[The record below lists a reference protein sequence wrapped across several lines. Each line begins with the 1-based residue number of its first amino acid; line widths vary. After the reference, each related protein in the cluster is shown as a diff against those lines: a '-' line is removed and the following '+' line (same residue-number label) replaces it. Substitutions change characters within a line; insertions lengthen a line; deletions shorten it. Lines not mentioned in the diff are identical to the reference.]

1 MWLLPCKS
9 NFLGEFCRL
18 ICLYKMISSP
28 SRCLVLLACLAAS
41 AAAQQGTYSFEK
53 AQEFLGTY
61 CKTCHQGKSPAG
73 GFDVQRVSTPESLA
87 DHQKW
92 TALNSRV
99 RQGEMP
105 PKGAPAP
112 DLSKRE
118 EFHQWVNTALR
129 AQACAGGITP
139 GPAPIRRLNRD
150 EYTATIQYLLDLH
163 MDIGQALPADG
174 SGGEGFD
181 NAAETLFLSPLHS
194 EKYMETAK
202 LAMDFASKEFKS
214 RSRILVAKPG
224 PGVSPEQAA
233 RTILKSF
240 LPKAFRRPVTEID
253 IAPYMELFKA
263 AQKGQSFES
272 AIFFVLRGAL
282 VSPLFLFRI
291 EPPNNTA
298 ETRPLDQYA
307 LASRLSYFLWS
318 TMPDELL
325 FDLAA
330 EGKLNQPEVL
340 KAVVERMLQ
349 DERSVMFAER
359 FVGQWLRTKELGANK
374 KPDPKLF
381 PAYANEE
388 LRSDIGYQPV
398 LFFREI
404 LAQNLSLLNLVES
417 KFTIL
422 TSQLSKLY
430 DEKTTTKPSQQP
442 RWIELAPGSHRGG
455 LLGMAAVQMVSSYS
469 HRTSPVL
476 RGAWILESLLGTPPP
491 PPPPNV
497 PPLEEQR
504 ADAPPTSV
512 RERLTQ
518 HRADPACASCHNRI
532 DPLGFAL
539 ENFDAFGHWRN
550 EDGGKPVDSSGELV
564 DGTKFHGPEEL
575 KAVLLERKD
584 VIVRNLASKMLGYAL
599 GRGLTL
605 QDSCAVD
612 DIVAK
617 VKDNDYKGASLI
629 EAVILSVPFRYQA
642 GRARAQQG
650 GNKP

>member
-1 MWLLPCKS
+1 
-9 NFLGEFCRL
+9 
-18 ICLYKMISSP
+18 
-28 SRCLVLLACLAAS
+28 
-41 AAAQQGTYSFEK
+41 
-53 AQEFLGTY
+53 
-61 CKTCHQGKSPAG
+61 
-73 GFDVQRVSTPESLA
+73 
-87 DHQKW
+87 
-92 TALNSRV
+92 
-99 RQGEMP
+99 
-105 PKGAPAP
+105 
-112 DLSKRE
+112 
-118 EFHQWVNTALR
+118 
-129 AQACAGGITP
+129 
-139 GPAPIRRLNRD
+139 
-150 EYTATIQYLLDLH
+150 
-163 MDIGQALPADG
+163 MDIGQRLPADG

-194 EKYMETAK
+194 EKYMETAQ

-224 PGVSPEQAA
+224 PGVSTEQAA

-240 LPKAFRRPVTEID
+240 LPKAFRRPVTEND
-253 IAPYMELFKA
+253 VAPYIELFKA
-263 AQKGQSFES
+263 AQKQGDSFES
-272 AIFFVLRGAL
+272 AIFFALRGAL

-291 EPPNNTA
+291 EQPNNRVDA
-298 ETRPLDQYA
+298 QPLDQYA

-340 KAVVERMLQ
+340 KAVVQRMLQ

-359 FVGQWLRTKELGANK
+359 FVGQWLRTKELNANK

-381 PAYANEE
+381 PAYGNEE

-417 KFTIL
+417 KYTIL
-422 TSQLSKLY
+422 TGQLTKLY
-430 DEKTTTKPSQQP
+430 EEKTTTRAGQQP
-442 RWIELAPGSHRGG
+442 RWVELPPGSHRGG

-497 PPLEEQR
+497 PALEDQQTG
-504 ADAPPTSV
+504 AAPTSI
-512 RERLTQ
+512 RERLTR
-518 HRADPACASCHNRI
+518 HRADPVCTGCHNRI

-539 ENFDAFGHWRN
+539 ENFDAFGRWRN
-550 EDGGKPVDSSGELV
+550 EDGGKPVDSSAELA
-564 DGTKFHGPEEL
+564 DGTRFRGPEEL
-575 KAVLLERKD
+575 KAALLERKD
-584 VIVRNLASKMLGYAL
+584 EIIRNLASKMLGYAL

-612 DIVAK
+612 DIVAQ
-617 VKDNDYKGASLI
+617 VRNSDYSGVSLI
-629 EAVILSVPFRYQA
+629 EAVVTSVPFRYQA
-642 GRARAQQG
+642 GRVRSQQG
-650 GNKP
+650 GKP